1 MFLEIQYTDKSNK
14 NTSNNNKNLYFKL
27 LYIGTFLNTTKIYDK
42 YCKNINIIV
51 IFVPLKIGHISCKD
65 YIPNFLQS
73 YVVCQFTGT
82 SLLLWQNQ
90 SQLEN

>member
-14 NTSNNNKNLYFKL
+14 NTSNNNKKLCFKL

-51 IFVPLKIGHISCKD
+51 TFAPLKIGSISCKD

-73 YVVCQFTGT
+73 YVVYQFTGT
-82 SLLLWQNQ
+82 SLLISQNQ
-90 SQLEN
+90 APLEK